1 MSGPIGAG
9 ASGADAQ
16 ERVLDPGALG
26 RRLGR
31 TLAIIATVVVALWA
45 VEVVR
50 RGAPA
55 LDRLGALVGFGLA
68 AAFVGEV
75 VVVGGGAVR
84 GMLAAGAR
92 GERLAGS
99 DVTLLPPQL
108 VCMLRR
114 ARGRRD
120 AREVGRIDRDGA
132 RGPSSP

>member
-1 MSGPIGAG
+1 MSAPIE
-9 ASGADAQ
+9 ADAAVHGDDV
-16 ERVLDPGALG
+16 RVLDPGAIA

-31 TLAIIATVVVALWA
+31 TLAIIATGVVALWL

-50 RGAPA
+50 RGDPA
-55 LDRLGALVGFGLA
+55 LDRLGTLVGLGLA

-84 GMLAAGAR
+84 GLLAAGER

-108 VCMLRR
+108 VCMLGRVRRRR
-114 ARGRRD
+114 AERAAGGT
-120 AREVGRIDRDGA
+120 VG
-132 RGPSSP
+132 RGPSSS